1 MQHRYIELFMDSTP
15 GGGDR
20 FGGNGFS
27 SRGRGNKFF
36 DSF

>member
-15 GGGDR
+15 GGGGDR

-27 SRGRGNKFF
+27 SRGRGGYYFTY
-36 DSF
+36 